1 MAAPCLICVLVVNA
15 FVKDFLTP
23 LIAMIFQVRGGGTET
38 VAGAEAG
45 ARYYTDLSRRDIE
58 EGS

>member
-1 MAAPCLICVLVVNA
+1 MAAPCLIFVLVVNA

-45 ARYYTDLSRRDIE
+45 AEAGDTPTCLAGI
-58 EGS
+58 